1 MRGNFVWDLPDVPT
15 QSATL
20 RAVGLI
26 LNDWQLSGVW
36 TGRTGAPYTIAF
48 AYQSGGTDV
57 NLTGSPDYAARV
69 LVTGDPGSGCSSDIY
84 RQFDTGAFR
93 GPASGSVGLES
104 GNDYVRGCFS
114 SILDLSI
121 ARNIKLPRGQTIQ
134 LRADVFN
141 APNAAGITGRMTT
154 MNLTSPSDPSTIT
167 NLPYDANG
175 QLIQARSLPRGAGFG
190 VANNYQTPR
199 NVQLQ
204 IRYSF

>member
-1 MRGNFVWDLPDVPT
+1 
-15 QSATL
+15 
-20 RAVGLI
+20 
-26 LNDWQLSGVW
+26 
-36 TGRTGAPYTIAF
+36 
-48 AYQSGGTDV
+48 
-57 NLTGSPDYAARV
+57 
-69 LVTGDPGSGCSSDIY
+69 
-84 RQFDTGAFR
+84 
-93 GPASGSVGLES
+93 VGLES

-114 SILDLSI
+114 SVLDLSI

-190 VANNYQTPR
+190 VANNYQAPR

-204 IRYSF
+204 VRYSF